1 MTSSMAA
8 VQVGEARRLDFGEL
22 VHAHQSMVFSLVYHF
37 LHDRD
42 LAEEVAQ
49 EVFLS
54 LHLNLQRIQSA
65 EHAGF
70 WLRKVAVQR
79 AIDETR
85 RSRRRPQVALELVKE
100 PSVSASPGDPLL
112 SEVLRRLIATLAE
125 GPRAV
130 VILRYQEDLDPA
142 EIADILEMPLGTV
155 KSHLQRS
162 LALLREKL
170 ERRGVGEI

>member
-1 MTSSMAA
+1 MIAIA
-8 VQVGEARRLDFGEL
+8 KAEQAGYDFASL
-22 VHAHQSMVFSLVYHF
+22 VREHQSMVFSLAYHF
-37 LHDRD
+37 LHDRFV
-42 LAEEVAQ
+42 AEEVAQ

-54 LHLNLQRIQSA
+54 LHKHIDDIQTP

-70 WLRKVAVQR
+70 WLRKVTVQR

-85 RSRRRPQVALELVKE
+85 RRKRRPQVALEAVPE
-100 PSVSASPGDPLL
+100 PVARTPQRDPMLG
-112 SEVLRRLIATLAE
+112 EVLRRLIATLAE

-130 VILRYQEDLDPA
+130 MILRYQEDLDPS
-142 EIADILEMPLGTV
+142 EIAELLDMPVGTV

>member
-1 MTSSMAA
+1 MEQT
-8 VQVGEARRLDFGEL
+8 GYDFADL
-22 VHAHQSMVFSLVYHF
+22 VRQNQSMVFGLAYHF

-42 LAEEVAQ
+42 LAEETAQ

-54 LHLNLQRIQSA
+54 LHRNLYAIESVS
-65 EHAGF
+65 HAAH

-79 AIDETR
+79 AIDEAR
-85 RSRRRPQVALELVKE
+85 KRQRRPQVALELVPE
-100 PSVSASPGDPLL
+100 PAARTAARDPML

-125 GPRAV
+125 APRMV
-130 VILRYQEDLDPA
+130 MILRYQEDLDPS
-142 EIADILEMPLGTV
+142 EIAEILEMPIGTV

-170 ERRGVGEI
+170 VRRGIGEP